1 MENKRVLLGMSGGV
15 DSSVAAH
22 LLKERG
28 YEVVGVT
35 MKLWSDSNEIDTPT
49 KDARKVCE
57 KLGIEFHEV
66 DFKKEFK
73 EKVIDNFIDEYFK
86 GHTPNPCVYCNKNI
100 KFDDLFKKADE
111 LNCKYVA
118 TGHYALI
125 GHNEE
130 TGKYELRKAKNDKK
144 DQTYVLYNLNQEK
157 LSRIIFPIGEY
168 EKDKI
173 REIAQDIGLEVH
185 NKPESQDICFIP
197 DGDYEK
203 FIKENSDRQ
212 IFKGSFVDGDGNV
225 LGSHNGIINYTI
237 GQRKGLGIT
246 FGKPTYVVGIDGNE
260 NTITL
265 GDNEDLYTDSLI
277 AKDVNFTIFDIK
289 ELKEDLRVEAKI
301 RYSASPSKAIVT
313 KIDDNRV
320 QVKFDIPQRAIT
332 KGQSVVFYKGEVL
345 LGGGIIE

>member
-15 DSSVAAH
+15 DSSMAAH